1 MAVFN
6 LLSPRTGYSNTPIL
20 EIAPFIRSTIMTTQH
35 ISQTEGSWA
44 IFIEILS
51 DEFTAKTGFGVYA
64 HITPVDIVHAYHQYQ
79 HRNTPIR
86 LFARDYVR
94 PYTV

>member
-1 MAVFN
+1 
-6 LLSPRTGYSNTPIL
+6 
-20 EIAPFIRSTIMTTQH
+20 MTTQH
-35 ISQTEGSWA
+35 TNTVDNSWT

-64 HITPVDIVHAYHQYQ
+64 HITPLDVDQAYQQYRL
-79 HRNTPIR
+79 RNAPMR

-94 PYTV
+94 TYA

>member
-1 MAVFN
+1 
-6 LLSPRTGYSNTPIL
+6 
-20 EIAPFIRSTIMTTQH
+20 MTTQYTV
-35 ISQTEGSWA
+35 QAEGSWT

-64 HITPVDIVHAYHQYQ
+64 HVTPVDIVQAYQQYQ
-79 HRNTPIR
+79 HRNTPMR

>member
-1 MAVFN
+1 MITQQT
-6 LLSPRTGYSNTPIL
+6 S
-20 EIAPFIRSTIMTTQH
+20 IAD
-35 ISQTEGSWA
+35 GSWT

-64 HITPVDIVHAYHQYQ
+64 HITPLDVDQAYQQYRL
-79 HRNTPIR
+79 RNAPMR

-94 PYTV
+94 TYA